1 LPCSGILNS
10 ILLIYN
16 TRDCNLQA
24 LKKPSE
30 EGFVRN

>member
-16 TRDCNLQA
+16 TRDCK
-24 LKKPSE
+24 LKTPQKR
-30 EGFVRN
+30 GLF